1 MIEVIGHRG
10 AAGIEPEN
18 TLRSMKKAID
28 LGVDRIEIDVR
39 VTKDK
44 RLVVV
49 HDETVDRTTNGQGY
63 VKELAFDE
71 LRKLDAGKGEKIP
84 TLEEALE
91 LTRGKVML
99 QIELKAME
107 ATDLV
112 VHLIEEMKAEK
123 DVVITSFM
131 QEALERVH
139 ELKPNLK
146 TGFLASGPRED
157 VLQKAIAAHCDAVH
171 VSYRNIDPKLIE
183 EARNKGLRIAATNPD
198 NKEDMDR
205 MIEMGIDIIGSN
217 RPDILIDLL
226 KSKGLR

>member
-18 TLRSMKKAID
+18 TLRSIKKAID

-63 VKELAFDE
+63 VKELVFDE

-84 TLEEALE
+84 TLEEVLG
-91 LTRGKVML
+91 LTRGKVIL

-107 ATDLV
+107 ATGLV
-112 VHLIEEMKAEK
+112 VHLIEEMKTEK
-123 DVVITSFM
+123 DVVITSSM

-139 ELKPNLK
+139 DLKPSLK
-146 TGFLASGPRED
+146 TGFLASGLRED
-157 VLQKAIAAHCDAVH
+157 MYQKAIAAHCNAVH
-171 VSYRNIDPKLIE
+171 VNYRNIEPKLIE
-183 EARNKGLRIAATNPD
+183 EAHNKGLRIAAANPD

-205 MIEMGIDIIGSN
+205 VIEMGIDIIGSN

-226 KSKGLR
+226 ESKGLR